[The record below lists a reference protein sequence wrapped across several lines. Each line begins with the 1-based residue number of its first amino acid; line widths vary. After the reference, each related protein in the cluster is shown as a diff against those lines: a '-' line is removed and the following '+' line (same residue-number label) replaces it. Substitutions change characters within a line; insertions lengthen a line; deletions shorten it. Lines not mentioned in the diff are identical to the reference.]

1 VEQVPD
7 RLAIPFGVEDAA
19 DVHPT
24 LFRILD
30 ATRMLGIAGTLAVG
44 PRWLVRREFLV
55 LVRDLGQPI
64 RKFPAPPSMRWTA
77 LTDADV
83 PRVRAINPTMSEAEI
98 WRRLGEGQECLL
110 GWLDGS
116 LAHYRWDT
124 VGSAYLPYLGKI
136 LQPLEG
142 DLITI
147 EAFTHPPFRNRGI
160 HSASTRIVLGRAR
173 ERGLVRS
180 ITAVAWWNAPG
191 LRVTREKAD
200 RVIAGTVGRWSLGPW
215 RRDFATGAVRFDA
228 SGDLCVRPS
237 ET

>member
-1 VEQVPD
+1 VEQAPD
-7 RLAIPFGVEDAA
+7 GLTIRFGIDEAV
-19 DVHPT
+19 DVHPM

-30 ATRMLGIAGTLAVG
+30 TTRMLGIAGTLSVG

-64 RKFPAPPSMRWTA
+64 RTFPAPPSMHWTT

-83 PRVRAINPTMSEAEI
+83 PHVRAINPTMSEAEI
-98 WRRLGEGQECLL
+98 RRRLGEGQECLL

-124 VGSAYLPYLGKI
+124 AESAYLPYLGRT
-136 LQPLEG
+136 LQPLAG

-160 HSASTRIVLGRAR
+160 HSASTRLVLGGAR
-173 ERGLVRS
+173 ERGLLRS

-200 RVIAGTVGRWSLGPW
+200 RVIAGTVGRWSVGPW
-215 RRDFATGAVRFDA
+215 RRDFATGAVQFDG
-228 SGDLCVRPS
+228 SGVFCVRPS